1 MTRLLQDDTQ
11 THDSKGLP
19 RWLSSRPDSRRIARE
34 AAEEITEAQI
44 EAQDSMWGIPKE
56 MKE

>member
-1 MTRLLQDDTQ
+1 MTDRLLQDETQ
-11 THDSKGLP
+11 THDSKGLS
-19 RWLSSRPDSRRIARE
+19 RWFASRVDARRVARE

-56 MKE
+56 KP